1 MRFITPLLLIGGIAT
16 LAGCANQKTQVDRML
31 ADTLAQPLVE
41 NSIVREGDLLSFELL
56 MPDGPSGLRRTMQFE
71 AACSSPQLHLL
82 YLDGSQRVYPASAGR
97 YSAARKLSPQ
107 LRATLAANQTFV
119 RACAETPKPDW
130 RLMQSNERDNQV
142 LIDANSIKT
151 VNGET
156 RFWAAFDEPA
166 VLNDMPYNAPYA
178 QKREHFAVSCTD
190 GTYKA
195 LAGYDMDAD
204 NRVSD
209 GHVDSFPTP
218 QKIAGSNAD
227 YVQLFNKVCVNPQ
240 KIAALPAFKPRLKA
254 PVTIALTSVQ
264 PQVLAAITPL
274 NLDKPARAFKYVHMT
289 GTSTFKGETTNSQST
304 DFISQDAASGQLA
317 IATRGQGYE
326 SHTVSWRNLIPLV
339 AKNTYSSSGMAE
351 SETLT
356 QLSFTG
362 NWKSL
367 PVGDTVIY
375 QTTRSSLN
383 SLIGSRTKVQIT
395 RCVVERELQ
404 ASELNP
410 GLLGAAKAL
419 KCSFDNDEYN
429 RVNHLYYLT
438 DYAYFYESST
448 DKNAFYYSDTRIDK
462 FE

>member
-1 MRFITPLLLIGGIAT
+1 MRFITHLLLIGGIAT

-130 RLMQSNERDNQV
+130 RLMQSNERGNQV

-209 GHVDSFPTP
+209 GRVDSFPTP

-289 GTSTFKGETTNSQST
+289 GTSTFKGKTTNSQST

-339 AKNTYSSSGMAE
+339 AKHTYSSSGMAE

-410 GLLGAAKAL
+410 GLLGAVQL
-419 KCSFDNDEYN
+419 
-429 RVNHLYYLT
+429 R
-438 DYAYFYESST
+438 
-448 DKNAFYYSDTRIDK
+448 
-462 FE
+462 

>member
-16 LAGCANQKTQVDRML
+16 LAGCATQKTQVDRMFT
-31 ADTLAQPLVE
+31 DTLAQPLVE
-41 NSIVREGDLLSFELL
+41 NSIVREGDVLSFELL
-56 MPDGPSGLRRTMQFE
+56 MPGGPNGLRRTMQFE
-71 AACSSPQLHLL
+71 AACSAPDLHLL
-82 YLDGSQRVYPASAGR
+82 YLDGTQRVYPLSAGR
-97 YSAARKLSPQ
+97 YTAARKLSPA

-119 RACAETPKPDW
+119 RACAETPRPDW
-130 RLMQSNERDNQV
+130 RLVQTNERDNQI
-142 LIDANSIKT
+142 LIDANSLKT

-178 QKREHFAVSCTD
+178 QKREHFAVSCTG

-209 GHVDSFPTP
+209 GRVDSFPTA
-218 QKIAGSNAD
+218 QKITGSNAD
-227 YVQLFNKVCVNPQ
+227 YELLFNKVCMSPE
-240 KIAALPAFKPRLKA
+240 KIAALPVFKPRLKA

-264 PQVLAAITPL
+264 PQVLAAITQL
-274 NLDKPARAFKYVHMT
+274 NLDKPARSFKYVHMT
-289 GTSTFKGETTNSQST
+289 GTSTLKGETSGFQSA

-326 SHTVSWRNLIPLV
+326 SHTVSWRNLISLV
-339 AKNTYSSSGMAE
+339 AKNTYNSSGMAE

-362 NWKSL
+362 NWKAL
-367 PVGDTVIY
+367 PVGETVVY
-375 QTTRSSLN
+375 QTARSSLN
-383 SLIGSRTKVQIT
+383 SLIGSRTKAQVT
-395 RCVVERELQ
+395 RCVVERELP
-404 ASELNP
+404 ASEINP
-410 GLLGAAKAL
+410 NLLGSAKAL
-419 KCSFDNDEYN
+419 KCSFDNDEHN
-429 RVNHLYYLT
+429 RVNHLYYLA
-438 DYAYFYESST
+438 DYAYFYQSST
-448 DKNAFYYSDTRIDK
+448 DKNAFYYSDMRIDK